1 MPPLDEDEREEI
13 RLALALNGGTSL
25 AVWMGGVAQELDRFR
40 RRDSTYGAL
49 LDLVH
54 STSRI
59 DVIAGTSAGGLNGAL
74 LGLAIGRNVKLSGLS
89 ELWVNK
95 GALFDLLR
103 DPFERDPP
111 SLLRGDE
118 YFLPALRDAFARI
131 ASSAPAAPGG
141 HPLVLMITATAM
153 KAESRGFPDHFGSVI
168 GDNDHRAIF
177 RFERNDSV
185 DHFGDPDA
193 VDRLALAA
201 RTSASF
207 PGAFEASFIPVGAS
221 VPGRPDMEGILRA
234 SGNKVSGNR
243 WAIDGGVL
251 VNTPVGP
258 MIDAVLKMPA
268 SRQVRRVL
276 AIVVPRG
283 KDFGGPAQPD
293 EQTKVPSVLNVVLG
307 SLTGIPRQ
315 QSIGEDLDRLTEYN
329 REVARRRDRRQQLL
343 ADLGAEA
350 LRDVAGRVSD
360 TYVGIRASDTVDSLL
375 GEIFADAEARD
386 VIAETEVSAAPE
398 ASRGA
403 IQRALRTAFSEPV
416 PSPEA
421 YLRRSRRPTRRNRL
435 TEGWRF
441 GTSALERAASVVAD
455 VLRSALQIVP
465 LANGEVRGELRALRA
480 ETYAAIEDLG
490 RFQNAER
497 LTLGHQWEAATE
509 AATSEDRLVVWA
521 EELRAARE
529 QAAPPEELADISRR
543 LASALAQAA
552 ESLRGIELAGDEGDT
567 LKQAVAALAPSED
580 PEEAA
585 RQLLALE
592 VAERVLSTADRSPR
606 QPIQLIQISADT
618 PSVFAPERTTAER
631 KLTGVQLNHFGAF
644 YKRSWRAN
652 DWLWGRL
659 DGSARLAQIIF
670 TPRRLRQLGYSAAS
684 AMAALREVVMT
695 GDGSKDGV
703 LAAHWDEQLISGE
716 LRYLDFPEAPVPDAL
731 PACVRAANA
740 RLQLDILLED
750 LEPVARAVR
759 EDLAL
764 RTDDLVP
771 ANLWAARFPK
781 DGRLAPKDAADL
793 FCGCSIA
800 DEQLIPEIGSDYFT
814 QVSTK
819 ALASAAN
826 VARGEHSGLPK
837 PARRVVGPAR
847 NVALATYL
855 LARGAVSRHRTASLA
870 VIVALAVSAAVLSV
884 ALVSGENP
892 FGGLAVVAAV
902 VLIGGVLVSMIRSG
916 LRATVAVLLML
927 LAGAVGSVIV
937 CVWRHDGPW
946 TGDLGECLSWS
957 SALVPLIPVV
967 VLIFA
972 ATLLGL
978 VKRGRWAARPTRR

>member
-1 MPPLDEDEREEI
+1 MLPSLDEDEREEI

-49 LDLVH
+49 LDFVH

-74 LGLAIGRNVKLSGLS
+74 LGLAIGRNVQLSGLA

-131 ASSAPAAPGG
+131 AGSASASQGS
-141 HPLVLMITATAM
+141 HPLVLMITATAL

-168 GDNDHRAIF
+168 GDSDHRAIF

-207 PGAFEASFIPVGAS
+207 PGAFEASFIPVRTS
-221 VPGRPDMEGILRA
+221 EPGRPDMVDVA
-234 SGNKVSGNR
+234 SFSGSR

-268 SRQVRRVL
+268 SRQVRRVV

-283 KDFGGPAQPD
+283 RDFGGPTLPD
-293 EQTKVPSVLNVVLG
+293 EHAGIPAVLDVVLA

-315 QSIGEDLDRLTEYN
+315 QSIGEDLDRLTDYN

-350 LRDVAGRVSD
+350 LRDLAGRVSE
-360 TYVGIRASDTVDSLL
+360 TYVRIRAGDTVDALL
-375 GEIFADAEARD
+375 GAIFADAEARD

-398 ASRGA
+398 ATRGS
-403 IQRALRTAFSEPV
+403 IQRALRTAYSEPV
-416 PSPEA
+416 PPPEA
-421 YLRRSRRPTRRNRL
+421 YLRRSRRPTRGSRL
-435 TEGWRF
+435 TEDWPF
-441 GTSALERAASVVAD
+441 GTSALERSASVVAD
-455 VLRSALQIVP
+455 VLRTALQIVP
-465 LANGEVRGELRALRA
+465 LANADVRARLRSLRA

-490 RFQNAER
+490 RFQSAEHR
-497 LTLGHQWEAATE
+497 ALGHQWEAATE
-509 AATSEDRLVVWA
+509 ASTSDDQLLAWA
-521 EELRAARE
+521 QALRDARG
-529 QAAPPEELADISRR
+529 QAAPSEALADISRR
-543 LASALAQAA
+543 LASALTQAA
-552 ESLRGIELAGDEGDT
+552 ESLRGIELAGEEGAT
-567 LKQAVAALAPSED
+567 LEQAVAALAPSASPD
-580 PEEAA
+580 DAA

-618 PSVFAPERTTAER
+618 PSVFAPGRATAER

-659 DGSARLAQIIF
+659 DGSARLAQIILS
-670 TPRRLRQLGYSAAS
+670 PRRLRQLGYSAAT

-695 GDGSKDGV
+695 GDGSKDDV
-703 LAAHWDEQLISGE
+703 LAGHWDEQLISGE

-731 PACVRAANA
+731 PACVRAASA

-764 RTDDLVP
+764 RTDELVP
-771 ANLWAARFPK
+771 ANLWAARFPQ
-781 DGRLAPKDAADL
+781 DGALAPKDAADL
-793 FCGCSIA
+793 FGACSIP
-800 DEQLIPEIGSDYFT
+800 DERLIPEIGSDYFT

-819 ALASAAN
+819 ALASATN
-826 VARGEHSGLPK
+826 VTRGKHSGLPDK
-837 PARRVVGPAR
+837 ARRFVGPAR
-847 NVALATYL
+847 SVALATYL
-855 LARGAVSRHRTASLA
+855 LARGAVSRHRTASIA
-870 VIVALAVSAAVLSV
+870 VIVALALSAAVLSV

-902 VLIGGVLVSMIRSG
+902 VLIGGLLVSMVRSG
-916 LRATVAVLLML
+916 VLATLAVAGLL
-927 LAGAVGSVIV
+927 LAGVVGSVIV
-937 CVWRHDGPW
+937 CVWSHDGPW
-946 TGDLGECLSWS
+946 TGDLRECLSWS

-967 VLIFA
+967 VLIA
-972 ATLLGL
+972 AAVLLGL
-978 VKRGRWAARPTRR
+978 VRRGRWAAGR

>member
-1 MPPLDEDEREEI
+1 MLPSLDEDEREEI

-74 LGLAIGRNVKLSGLS
+74 LGLAIGRNVELSGLA

-118 YFLPALRDAFARI
+118 YFLPALRDAFTRI
-131 ASSAPAAPGG
+131 AGSAPATQGS
-141 HPLVLMITATAM
+141 HPLVLMITATAL
-153 KAESRGFPDHFGSVI
+153 KAQSRGFPDHFGSVI
-168 GDNDHRAIF
+168 GDSDHRAIF

-207 PGAFEASFIPVGAS
+207 PGAFEASFIPIGAS
-221 VPGRPDMEGILRA
+221 EPGRPDMDGIL
-234 SGNKVSGNR
+234 KVSGNR

-268 SRQVRRVL
+268 SRQVRRVV

-283 KDFGGPAQPD
+283 RDVGGPTKPD
-293 EQTKVPSVLNVVLG
+293 DHAKVPAVLDVVLA

-315 QSIGEDLDRLTEYN
+315 QSIGEDLDRLTDYN

-343 ADLGAEA
+343 ANLGPEA
-350 LRDVAGRVSD
+350 LRELAGRVSD
-360 TYVGIRASDTVDSLL
+360 TYVRIRAGDTVDALL
-375 GEIFADAEARD
+375 EAIFADAEARD

-398 ASRGA
+398 ATRGS
-403 IQRALRTAFSEPV
+403 IQRALRAAFSEPV
-416 PSPEA
+416 PPPQA
-421 YLRRSRRPTRRNRL
+421 YLRRSRRPTRGSRL
-435 TEGWRF
+435 TKGWPF
-441 GTSALERAASVVAD
+441 GTSALERSASVVAD
-455 VLRSALQIVP
+455 VLRTALQIVP
-465 LANGEVRGELRALRA
+465 LANGEVRGRLRRLRT

-497 LTLGHQWEAATE
+497 RVLGHQWEAATE
-509 AATSEDRLVVWA
+509 AATSEDRLLVWA
-521 EELRAARE
+521 EALRAARE
-529 QAAPPEELADISRR
+529 QAAPPEALADISRR
-543 LASALAQAA
+543 LASALTQAA
-552 ESLRGIELAGDEGDT
+552 ESFRGIELAGDEGET
-567 LKQAVAALAPSED
+567 LEQVVTALAPSAD
-580 PEEAA
+580 PDEAA

-618 PSVFAPERTTAER
+618 PSIFSARATAER

-659 DGSARLAQIIF
+659 DGSARLAQIILS
-670 TPRRLRQLGYSAAS
+670 PRRLRQLGYSAQEATG
-684 AMAALREVVMT
+684 ALRELVLS
-695 GDGSKDGV
+695 GDDSKDSV
-703 LAAHWDEQLISGE
+703 LAEHWDEQLISGE
-716 LRYLDFPEAPVPDAL
+716 LRYLDFPEVPVPDAL
-731 PACVRAANA
+731 PACVRAASA
-740 RLQLDILLED
+740 RLQLDILLKD

-793 FCGCSIA
+793 FGQCTIA
-800 DEQLIPEIGSDYFT
+800 DERLIPEIGSDYFT

-819 ALASAAN
+819 ALASATN
-826 VARGEHSGLPK
+826 VTRGKHSGLPDK
-837 PARRVVGPAR
+837 ARRFVGPAR

-855 LARGAVSRHRTASLA
+855 LARGAVSRHRTASIA

-902 VLIGGVLVSMIRSG
+902 VLIGGLLVSMIRSG
-916 LRATVAVLLML
+916 VAATLAVAGLL
-927 LAGAVGSVIV
+927 LAGAVASVIV
-937 CVWRHDGPW
+937 CVWSHDGPW
-946 TGDLGECLSWS
+946 TGDLRECLSWS

-967 VLIFA
+967 VLIVA
-972 ATLLGL
+972 ATALGL
-978 VKRGRWAARPTRR
+978 VRRGRWAARPRP

>member
-1 MPPLDEDEREEI
+1 MLPSLDEDEREEI

-40 RRDSTYGAL
+40 RRDSTYGGL

-74 LGLAIGRNVKLSGLS
+74 LGLAIGRNVQLSGLS

-95 GALFDLLR
+95 GALYDLLR
-103 DPFERDPP
+103 DPFEHDPP
-111 SLLRGDE
+111 SLLRGDD
-118 YFLPALRDAFARI
+118 YFLPALRDAFAQI
-131 ASSAPAAPGG
+131 AGSGSAPLGG
-141 HPLVLMITATAM
+141 HPLVLMITATAL

-168 GDNDHRAIF
+168 GDSDHRAIF
-177 RFERNDSV
+177 RFERNDGV

-221 VPGRPDMEGILRA
+221 EPGRPDMKGIL
-234 SGNKVSGNR
+234 KVSGNR

-251 VNTPVGP
+251 VNTPVGA

-268 SRQVRRVL
+268 SRQVRRVV

-283 KDFGGPAQPD
+283 RDLGGPTKPD
-293 EQTKVPSVLNVVLG
+293 DHATVPAVLDIVLA

-315 QSIGEDLDRLTEYN
+315 QSIGEDLDRLTDYN

-343 ADLGAEA
+343 ADVGAEA
-350 LRDVAGRVSD
+350 LRDLAGRVSD
-360 TYVGIRASDTVDSLL
+360 TYVRIRAGDTVDSLL
-375 GEIFADAEARD
+375 GAIFADAEARD

-398 ASRGA
+398 ASRSA
-403 IQRALRTAFSEPV
+403 IQRALRAAFSEPV
-416 PSPEA
+416 PPPEA

-435 TEGWRF
+435 TEGWLF

-455 VLRSALQIVP
+455 VLRTALQIVP
-465 LANGEVRGELRALRA
+465 LANGEVRGLLRASRA
-480 ETYAAIEDLG
+480 ATYAAIEDLG
-490 RFQNAER
+490 RFQNAELR
-497 LTLGHQWEAATE
+497 VLGHQWEAATE
-509 AATSEDRLVVWA
+509 AATSEDRLLVWA
-521 EELRAARE
+521 EALRAARE
-529 QAAPPEELADISRR
+529 QAAPPEALADISHR
-543 LASALAQAA
+543 LASALTEAA
-552 ESLRGIELAGDEGDT
+552 ESLRGIDLTGEEGAT
-567 LKQAVAALAPSED
+567 LTQAVAALAPSENPD
-580 PEEAA
+580 ETA

-592 VAERVLSTADRSPR
+592 VVERVLSTADRSPR

-618 PSVFAPERTTAER
+618 PSVFAPGRATAER

-659 DGSARLAQIIF
+659 DGSARLAQIILS
-670 TPRRLRQLGYSAAS
+670 PRRLRQLGYSAAA
-684 AMAALREVVMT
+684 AMAALREVVLT
-695 GDGSKDGV
+695 GDGSKDAV

-771 ANLWAARFPK
+771 ANLWAARFPE
-781 DGRLAPKDAADL
+781 DGGLAPKDAADL
-793 FCGCSIA
+793 FCECSIA

-837 PARRVVGPAR
+837 QARRVVGPAR

-855 LARGAVSRHRTASLA
+855 LAQGAVSRHRTASIV
-870 VIVALAVSAAVLSV
+870 VIVALAVSASVLSV

-916 LRATVAVLLML
+916 LRATVAVVLMF

-967 VLIFA
+967 VLIVA

-978 VKRGRWAARPTRR
+978 VRRGGWAARPTRR